1 MPVVQVTTTRTLFN
15 AAHTSPLN
23 FSPGPGNLRDTLPPI
38 GATSYDVI
46 AGIEKEEAAIS
57 TA

>member
-1 MPVVQVTTTRTLFN
+1 VQVTTTRTLFN